1 MVKVGEHVTLD
12 IVGTTKEYDI
22 AFYENLIRE
31 IADAAQVQVLNISSH
46 KFEPQGSTT
55 LALLGESHISFHTF
69 PEHGVIS
76 FDFFTCGK
84 VHPRI
89 AEEIIKR
96 EIEHTRIVKKEFD
109 RDTQGESV
117 FYSNLNI
124 SGFVIVM
131 VMAILIKKIAYKR
144 LCKVFFN

>member
-1 MVKVGEHVTLD
+1 MVKVGEHITLD

-22 AFYENLIRE
+22 AFYERLVHE
-31 IADAAQVQVLNISSH
+31 IAKEAKVEVLKISSH

-55 LALLGESHISFHTF
+55 LALLAESHISFHTF

-89 AEEIIKR
+89 AEDIIKK

-109 RDTQGESV
+109 RDTQGASWYYNV
-117 FYSNLNI
+117 NP
-124 SGFVIVM
+124 SGIMIMM
-131 VMAILIKKIAYKR
+131 VMALLTKKLFDTGLHKR
-144 LCKVFFN
+144 IFG